1 MSGENF
7 PLAFTH
13 DVPWRGCKPAAEG
26 VIPASRHALL
36 GSHSGFYL
44 LYPYFCLQKLEDL
57 ATLTSI
63 LLGDNSQWELTR
75 WPPSKGSCVCYN
87 CFHFHFLIPRPPPLY
102 SFYLIRLAP
111 LRKEL
116 VTPTPQRLSLPPMST
131 CSSSS
136 HHWWFMASVILSFL
150 PQQSNESWPSFDY
163 SQHSLHI
170 FCSPHSTQ

>member
-26 VIPASRHALL
+26 IIPASRHALL
-36 GSHSGFYL
+36 GSHSGFYS

-63 LLGDNSQWELTR
+63 LLGDNSQWELSR

-102 SFYLIRLAP
+102 SFLP
-111 LRKEL
+111 HPPGPFKKEACN
-116 VTPTPQRLSLPPMST
+116 S
-131 CSSSS
+131 
-136 HHWWFMASVILSFL
+136 
-150 PQQSNESWPSFDY
+150 
-163 SQHSLHI
+163 
-170 FCSPHSTQ
+170 HSTEAVPPAHVHLFKFKSSLMVHGKCHPLFPSPTIQWELTVFWLLTTFLAYFL